1 MMQASLICT
10 SASNL
15 VNSLC

>member
-1 MMQASLICT
+1 MQASLICT